1 MLIVGKWVGWV
12 KNGFVDTKALSV
24 RRDDLNQKSLGGM
37 IVLGPGGELA
47 EQWVEEKETELSGQ
61 TAKKKPRIQEGFCF
75 VFFKR
80 KKK

>member
-1 MLIVGKWVGWV
+1 M

-47 EQWVEEKETELSGQ
+47 EQ
-61 TAKKKPRIQEGFCF
+61 
-75 VFFKR
+75 
-80 KKK
+80 